1 LRKRTEK
8 GRRLRR
14 PREHVEPG
22 GSAAKMLV
30 YIGSEKLG
38 EGALSSAPG
47 LEVFGVGGGVRS
59 AGRSHRYW
67 GLLGDLGGATGTE

>member
-1 LRKRTEK
+1 M
-8 GRRLRR
+8 
-14 PREHVEPG
+14 EPG

-47 LEVFGVGGGVRS
+47 LEVFGVGGGVRR
-59 AGRSHRYW
+59 ARKDHRY
-67 GLLGDLGGATGTE
+67 

>member
-1 LRKRTEK
+1 M
-8 GRRLRR
+8 
-14 PREHVEPG
+14 EPG

-38 EGALSSAPG
+38 EGTLSSAPG

-59 AGRSHRYW
+59 AGRSHRYNRVR
-67 GLLGDLGGATGTE
+67 LDLGFFET